1 MEMIW
6 YVKQEHVEEVN
17 EKLKDYEQDNSQG
30 YLEGS
35 KNYVEYVFATMT
47 MFVSNGKALTPAA
60 AGIHFSRTGKMSPF
74 TTKQFDENTRN
85 GKLVPVWL
93 DIG

>member
-1 MEMIW
+1 MIW

-17 EKLKDYEQDNSQG
+17 EKLKDYEQDSSQG
-30 YLEGS
+30 YLENSG
-35 KNYVEYVFATMT
+35 NYIEHVFATMT
-47 MFVSNGKALTPAA
+47 GFVTSGKALTPAA

-74 TTKQFDENTRN
+74 ATKQFDEDTRN